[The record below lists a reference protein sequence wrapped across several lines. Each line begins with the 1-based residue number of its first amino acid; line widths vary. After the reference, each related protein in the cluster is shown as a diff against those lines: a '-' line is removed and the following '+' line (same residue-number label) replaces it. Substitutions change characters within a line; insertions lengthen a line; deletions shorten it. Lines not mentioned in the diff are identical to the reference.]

1 MWMPEYN
8 TRAEDVE
15 RAYLDGKKD
24 LAASSRHNFAKRLVY
39 PGSLERF
46 GCGIHLKSRYQ
57 MLDAPIFSFGAGI
70 RETTS
75 RIEKDRK
82 ITMPSQQSLPIAIY
96 YEQPNWFK
104 PLFAEL
110 DRRGTNYVK
119 LDAVEHS
126 YGPGDKPEEK
136 YALVLNKMSPS
147 AWNRGHGD
155 QIFYTLG
162 YLEHLESRGVRVV
175 NGVKA
180 FRSELSK
187 ATQLAMLEGL
197 GLGYPKAR
205 VIHRASQAS
214 AAAEGLRFPV
224 VVKPNIGGSGSG
236 VVKFNTKEHLAEAAG
251 TEGGLTL
258 GMDST
263 GLVQEFVP
271 ARGSY
276 IVRVE
281 VLDGKYLY
289 AIKIHITGETFD
301 LCPADICKTPTGQEL
316 VRSACPVDAPK
327 TGLTVEAFDTPPE
340 VIEEVERL
348 MAAAGIELGGVEFMV
363 DDRDGRRVYYDINAL
378 SNFVADGPKVVG
390 FDPFARLADWLEAE
404 AKIVNDRRAG
414 VQELAEVGR

>member
-1 MWMPEYN
+1 MPN
-8 TRAEDVE
+8 RQ
-15 RAYLDGKKD
+15 
-24 LAASSRHNFAKRLVY
+24 
-39 PGSLERF
+39 P
-46 GCGIHLKSRYQ
+46 
-57 MLDAPIFSFGAGI
+57 
-70 RETTS
+70 
-75 RIEKDRK
+75 
-82 ITMPSQQSLPIAIY
+82 LPIAIY

-126 YGPGDKPEEK
+126 YAPEDRTEEK

-162 YLEHLESRGVRVV
+162 YLEHLAHRGVRVV

-180 FRSELSK
+180 YRSELSK
-187 ATQLAMLEGL
+187 ATQLSMLDGL

-205 VIHRASQAS
+205 VIHRASQAV
-214 AAAEGLRFPV
+214 AATEGLRWPV

-236 VVKFNTKEHLAEAAG
+236 VLKFTSKEALTEAAA
-251 TEGGLTL
+251 TEHGLTL

-271 ARGSY
+271 ARGSF

-281 VLDGKYLY
+281 VLDGRYLY

-301 LCPADICKTPTGQEL
+301 LCPADICKTPLGEEL
-316 VRSACPVDAPK
+316 SRAACPIDAPK
-327 TGLTVEAFDTPPE
+327 SGLTVEAFDTPPE
-340 VIEEVERL
+340 VIAEVERL

-363 DDRDGRRVYYDINAL
+363 DDRDGERVYYDINAL
-378 SNFVADGPKVVG
+378 SNFVADGQKVVG
-390 FDPFARLADWLEAE
+390 FDPFAKLADWLDE
-404 AKIVNDRRAG
+404 RRAG
-414 VQELAEVGR
+414 VPELAEVGR

>member
-1 MWMPEYN
+1 MPN
-8 TRAEDVE
+8 
-15 RAYLDGKKD
+15 
-24 LAASSRHNFAKRLVY
+24 
-39 PGSLERF
+39 
-46 GCGIHLKSRYQ
+46 
-57 MLDAPIFSFGAGI
+57 
-70 RETTS
+70 
-75 RIEKDRK
+75 
-82 ITMPSQQSLPIAIY
+82 PSPLPIAIY

-110 DRRGTNYVK
+110 DRRGTHYVK
-119 LDAVEHS
+119 LNAVEHS
-126 YGPGDKPEEK
+126 YGPDDRSEEK

-162 YLEHLESRGVRVV
+162 FLEHLAHRGVRVV

-180 FRSELSK
+180 YRSELSK
-187 ATQLAMLEGL
+187 AAQLSMLEGL

-205 VIHRASQAS
+205 VIHRASQAV
-214 AAAEGLRFPV
+214 AATEGLRWPV

-236 VVKFNTKEHLAEAAG
+236 VLKFTSKEALAEAAG
-251 TEGGLTL
+251 MEDGLTL

-271 ARGSY
+271 ARGSF

-281 VLDGKYLY
+281 VLDGRYLY

-301 LCPADICKTPTGQEL
+301 LCPADICKTPLGEEL
-316 VRSACPVDAPK
+316 NRAACPVDAPK

-340 VIEEVERL
+340 VIAEVESL

-363 DDRDGRRVYYDINAL
+363 DDRDGERVYYDVNAL
-378 SNFVADGPKVVG
+378 SNFVADGQKVVG

-404 AKIVNDRRAG
+404 AKIVNERRTSFPELVEAG
-414 VQELAEVGR
+414 R